1 MHSYRERLSVPV
13 MWWVLA
19 VVCVA
24 LLGSE
29 VWAGLGGF
37 IPVIT
42 YVVLA
47 LIVGAVLVNWST
59 AVIEVTGGALRAG
72 RATLPLDKAGEV
84 VALDEE
90 QAARLRG
97 PRADPAAHLLLRPYL
112 KRAVYIEVA
121 DPAGGVPYWLLAT
134 RRPDELAAA
143 IQRSHESVG

>member
-13 MWWVLA
+13 WWWVLA
-19 VVCVA
+19 AVCVA

-37 IPVIT
+37 IPLLT

-47 LIVGAVLVNWST
+47 LIVGAVLVNWSL
-59 AVIEVTGGALRAG
+59 AVIEVTGGTLRAG
-72 RATLPLDKAGEV
+72 GATLPLDKAGEV
-84 VALDEE
+84 VALDEQ

-121 DPAGGVPYWLLAT
+121 GPAGSVPYWLLAT
-134 RRPDELAAA
+134 RRPEELAAA
-143 IQRSHESVG
+143 IQRSHETVG